1 MTQLLNLKRTSI
13 HRNKIQLSETMKDVL
28 KQLCIFE
35 KQLAKHTKK
44 EIWEYFY
51 TSKMIFGIR
60 LNHAI
65 YIIILTSRCLSKLHM
80 YFCTYLVLQLSKN

>member
-1 MTQLLNLKRTSI
+1 M
-13 HRNKIQLSETMKDVL
+13 QLSEKMKDVL

-44 EIWEYFY
+44 CLGIFLY
-51 TSKMIFGIR
+51 TTKMIFGIR

-65 YIIILTSRCLSKLHM
+65 YVHINFTLFKQITYVFLHI
-80 YFCTYLVLQLSKN
+80 FSFVIV